1 MRDAGAAWPASAT
14 RLLALRLSPG
24 DDLRG
29 ALSAAFDAEP
39 EPSGFVLACVGSLS
53 RTALRYAGRDEASVT
68 EEPCEVV
75 SLSGT
80 FSPDGCH
87 LHASL
92 ADAEGRMTGGHVLPG
107 CVVRTTAEV
116 VIGLTDAVRFSRPI
130 DPATGYA
137 ELSVSPSDR

>member
-1 MRDAGAAWPASAT
+1 MRASWGGAET

-29 ALSAAFDAEP
+29 GIEGAFAEAEASA
-39 EPSGFVLACVGSLS
+39 GFIAAAIGSLS
-53 RTALRYAGRDEASVT
+53 VATLRYAGRDAASVT
-68 EEPCEVV
+68 EASFELV

-80 FSPDGCH
+80 LSADGVH

-92 ADAEGRMTGGHVLPG
+92 SDADGRMVGGHVLQG

-116 VIGLTDAVRFSRPI
+116 VLALTDAVRFTRPV
-130 DPATGYA
+130 DERTGYH
-137 ELSVSPSDR
+137 ELAFGRP